1 VYEAL
6 HCTNDFLKN
15 FMILIDGKKIAAE
28 LREELRQQVVK
39 LKTQYNK
46 VPGLTVILIGDMAPS
61 QIYVRMK
68 EKAANEVGLKSE
80 VIRYPEAVEEK
91 TVLDKIE
98 ELNNDESISGI
109 LVQLPLPKHIDKQ
122 KVIETILPGKDVDG
136 FHPMNVGNLSSGYE
150 SSVPCTP
157 LGCYLMIK
165 KIEPNLSGKKAVMI
179 GRSNLNGKPMAQL
192 LLKENCT
199 VTITH
204 SRTKDLKGECLEA
217 DILVAAVGIPEL
229 VKADWI
235 KKDAIVIDV
244 GINKT
249 DKGIVGD
256 VAFEEV
262 SKVARA
268 LTPVPGGVGPMT
280 IACLL
285 KNTIECFKRSQK

>member
-1 VYEAL
+1 
-6 HCTNDFLKN
+6 
-15 FMILIDGKKIAAE
+15 MILIDGKKAAAE
-28 LREELRQQVVK
+28 LREELRQEVVE
-39 LKTQYNK
+39 LKTKYNK

-61 QIYVRMK
+61 QIYVRNK
-68 EKAANEVGLKSE
+68 EKSANEVGLKSE

-98 ELNNDESISGI
+98 ELNKDENISGI
-109 LVQLPLPKHIDKQ
+109 LVQLPLPKHIDKK

-204 SRTKDLKGECLEA
+204 SRTKDLKAECLEA
-217 DILVAAVGIPEL
+217 DIIVAAVGIPEL
-229 VKADWI
+229 VKADWV
-235 KKDAIVIDV
+235 KKDTIVIDV

-262 SKVARA
+262 SKVAKA

-285 KNTIECFKRSQK
+285 KNTIECFKRSQR

>member
-1 VYEAL
+1 
-6 HCTNDFLKN
+6 
-15 FMILIDGKKIAAE
+15 MILIDGKKISAE
-28 LREELRQQVVK
+28 LRQELKKEVAE
-39 LKTQYNK
+39 LKTKYNK

-61 QIYVRMK
+61 QIYVRNK
-68 EKAANEVGLKSE
+68 EKSANEVGLKSE
-80 VIRYPEAVEEK
+80 VIRYPDTVEEK
-91 TVLDKIE
+91 TILKKIE
-98 ELNNDESISGI
+98 ELNNDEHISGI

-122 KVIETILPGKDVDG
+122 KVIETITPSKDVDG

-165 KIEPNLSGKKAVMI
+165 KIEPNLSGKKALMI

-204 SRTKDLKGECLEA
+204 SRTKDLKAECLEA
-217 DILVAAVGIPEL
+217 DIIVAAVGIPEL
-229 VKADWI
+229 VKADWV

-262 SKVARA
+262 SKVASA

-285 KNTIECFKRSQK
+285 KNTIECFKRTQK

>member
-1 VYEAL
+1 
-6 HCTNDFLKN
+6 
-15 FMILIDGKKIAAE
+15 MILIDGKKIAAE
-28 LREELRQQVVK
+28 LREELRQEVVE
-39 LKTQYNK
+39 LKSKHNK

-68 EKAANEVGLKSE
+68 EKAANEVGLRSE

-91 TVLDKIE
+91 TVLDKIK
-98 ELNNDESISGI
+98 ELNKDENISGI

-165 KIEPNLSGKKAVMI
+165 KIEPNLGGKKAVMI

-204 SRTKDLKGECLEA
+204 SKTKDLKAECLEA
-217 DILVAAVGIPEL
+217 DIIVAAVGIPEL
-229 VKADWI
+229 VKADWV
-235 KKDAIVIDV
+235 KKDTIVIDV

-256 VAFEEV
+256 VAFDEV
-262 SKVARA
+262 SKVAKA